1 MRGLKGNRHADGT
14 KRHQPGFDSP
24 AARRQKITNQP
35 KDITIMEETTN
46 VQEITARQQA
56 EFALTP
62 VGQQVKQFEVM
73 QRMGQMYSTS
83 TIVPEAY
90 RGNIGNCIIAL
101 DIAMRMKLNP
111 LMCMQN
117 LYVVQ
122 GNPSWSSKFLIATI
136 NMSGKYSALRYRKRV
151 LGKVGR
157 VKYNDLEWSET
168 ARRKVQVVKE
178 YDGTELDNVECVAYA
193 TELATGEVLEG
204 DPVTIEL
211 AIREGWYTKPG
222 SKWVTMPQLMLTYR
236 AAAFWQRAYCP
247 EISMGFMTAEEA
259 RDIQDVA
266 YEEMPQSKAVGKS
279 RLADMAARAAGVEG
293 EAEAAADIPQ
303 PAAGEQQA
311 QSETGRQPKKPLL

>member
-1 MRGLKGNRHADGT
+1 
-14 KRHQPGFDSP
+14 
-24 AARRQKITNQP
+24 
-35 KDITIMEETTN
+35 MEETPN
-46 VQEITARQQA
+46 VQEITARQQAELQVIQARQQA

-73 QRMGQMYSTS
+73 QRMGQMYSSS

-90 RGNIGNCIIAL
+90 RGNVGNCIIAL

-151 LGKVGR
+151 LGKVGK
-157 VKYNDLEWSET
+157 VQYNDLEWNEQ

-178 YDGTELDNVECVAYA
+178 FDGTDIDNVECVAYA

-236 AAAFWQRAYCP
+236 AAAFWQRTYCP

-259 RDIQDVA
+259 RDISDVE
-266 YEEMPQSKAVGKS
+266 YEEVGQAHGQQARS
-279 RLADMAARAAGVEG
+279 RLSDIAARATGLDIEETQAPAQPAQGG
-293 EAEAAADIPQ
+293 GTAPADMPQQEIPQ
-303 PAAGEQQA
+303 P
-311 QSETGRQPKKPLL
+311 ETRTPKKPLI